1 MEAGDRRGQRR
12 PGDSA
17 GSEPRDEGHA
27 GRSDGR
33 LTVET
38 EPAALQAAWMRDVA
52 GGTCG
57 LLAASP
63 RQARPR
69 VLRTATALRQEA
81 ASRATAVA
89 GESALAP
96 DTRVGAAGR
105 TRGLWEQSRDSARCG
120 PCLSGSSLA
129 GTLMRPRRGVRDQS
143 RFAAG

>member
-27 GRSDGR
+27 GRSGGR
-33 LTVET
+33 LTAET
-38 EPAALQAAWMRDVA
+38 EPVALQAAWMRDVA

-69 VLRTATALRQEA
+69 VLRTATALRRRRRVGRRPWRASPRWPRTPASERPA
-81 ASRATAVA
+81 EPGASGSRAGTWLVV
-89 GESALAP
+89 GRVCLA
-96 DTRVGAAGR
+96 
-105 TRGLWEQSRDSARCG
+105 AR
-120 PCLSGSSLA
+120 
-129 GTLMRPRRGVRDQS
+129 
-143 RFAAG
+143 